1 MPILAGMDKSVI
13 IQGKPLHY
21 RVVGKGSPVLLL
33 HGFAEDSRIWDTLE
47 APLAGSYQLIL
58 PDIPGSGK
66 SEAWEGNENDA
77 EGSSSPSLED
87 LAEAMKQVLDAEGIG
102 TCTMIGHSMGG
113 YITLAFAEKY
123 PGRLDGFGL
132 FHSTADPDGP
142 EKKEA
147 RRKGMA
153 FMTEHGAERFLRQ
166 SIPNLFAEKFR
177 VDHPAEVEELLAR
190 GNGFTAKTLR
200 QYYRAMI
207 QRPDRKGVL
216 NDSKVPVLF
225 IMGEQDKTINLQDV
239 LCQSHLPSIAHV
251 LVWQGVAHMG
261 MREVPQL
268 SMEALMKFLRHA
280 KGHPIEQATPPH
292 PRS

>member
-1 MPILAGMDKSVI
+1 MPILADMDRSVI
-13 IQGKPLHY
+13 IRAKPLHY
-21 RVVGKGSPVLLL
+21 RVVGQGSPVMLL
-33 HGFAEDSRIWDTLE
+33 HGFGEDSRIWSLVE
-47 APLAGSYQLIL
+47 SALAERYQLIL
-58 PDIPGSGK
+58 PDIPGSGL
-66 SEAWEGNENDA
+66 SPAWEGNEDDA
-77 EGSSSPSLED
+77 EGSSSPSMED
-87 LAEAMKQVLDAEGIG
+87 FAEATKLVLDAEGIG

-123 PGRLDGFGL
+123 PERLDGFGL
-132 FHSTADPDGP
+132 FHSTADPDSAD
-142 EKKEA
+142 KKEA

-166 SIPNLFAEKFR
+166 SIPNLFSDKFR
-177 VDHPAEVEELLAR
+177 EDHPAEVEELLDR
-190 GNGFTAKTLR
+190 GNGFTAKTLC

-216 NDSKVPVLF
+216 NDCKVPVLF
-225 IMGEQDKTINLQDV
+225 IMGEEDKTINLQDV

-268 SMEALMKFLRHA
+268 SMEALLKFLRHA
-280 KGHPIEQATPPH
+280 KGQSTVQAHPPLH
-292 PRS
+292 RS